1 MTAGEF
7 GEFWRIQGYR
17 VLETASCFWYEIGP
31 LAWMYLPYHRLVRL
45 SWQERARLFVVGP
58 AALIRYLSPE
68 AGTGR
73 SGGVFLCGD
82 RNYDLSSLEHKARN
96 QTRRGLERCRI
107 ERVDFGF
114 LARVGTELNFQTFQR
129 QARPRDTM
137 SESQWERYCAAAERF
152 PDFVAWAA
160 FCDGRLAAFAVT
172 ALVEDHYSI
181 LWQSSATE
189 LLAAY
194 PNNTLTY
201 TITSHALTQ
210 PRVKYVSYG
219 LQSIESTPGLDR
231 FKLSMGFRLLPAQD
245 HMEFNPLLRIPL
257 KLGCSRLVRWMARR
271 RPECELWRKAAL
283 ILGLDYDQPR

>member
-7 GEFWRIQGYR
+7 AEFWKIQGYR
-17 VLETASCFWYEIGP
+17 VLETASCFRYEIRP
-31 LAWMYLPYHRLVRL
+31 LAWMYLPYHRLVCL

-58 AALIRYLSPE
+58 AALIRYLSPK
-68 AGTGR
+68 AGAGR
-73 SGGVFLCGD
+73 SGGVFLCED
-82 RNYDLSSLEHKARN
+82 RNYDLASLEHKARN

-114 LARVGTELNFQTFQR
+114 LARVGTELNFQTSQR
-129 QARPRDTM
+129 QGRPRDIM
-137 SESQWERYCAAAERF
+137 SQSEWQRYCAAAERLA
-152 PDFVAWAA
+152 DFMAWAA

-172 ALVEDHYSI
+172 ALIEDHYSI

-194 PNNTLTY
+194 PNNALIY

-219 LQSIESTPGLDR
+219 LQSVESTPGLDR

-245 HMEFNPLLRIPL
+245 RVEFNPPLRIPL
-257 KLGCSRLVRWMARR
+257 KLGCGRLVRWIAGR
-271 RPECELWRKAAL
+271 RPESELLRKATS
-283 ILGLDYDQPR
+283 ILERDHGQPH